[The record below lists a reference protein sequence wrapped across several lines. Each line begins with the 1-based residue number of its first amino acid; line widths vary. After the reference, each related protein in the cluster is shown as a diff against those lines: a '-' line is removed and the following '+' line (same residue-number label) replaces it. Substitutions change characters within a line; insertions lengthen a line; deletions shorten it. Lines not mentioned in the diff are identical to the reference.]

1 LRTRGL
7 VVGALLVGLLGF
19 LPLGNILFVG
29 PASLA
34 GWHGSEYGAL
44 GLTLAAYGTGGLAIG
59 WLRPDGWLL
68 GGLIA
73 WVCVSLSLYNLV
85 VAISDPVVREGT
97 SVALVVLVAPLIFAL
112 GGAYLG
118 RIVVRA
124 RRSVASTRGAASKRK
139 DLGQ

>member
-1 LRTRGL
+1 MRTLGL
-7 VVGALLVGLLGF
+7 VVGALLVGLVGF
-19 LPLGNILFVG
+19 LPLGNVFFVG

-34 GWHGSEYGAL
+34 GWHGSEYVAL
-44 GLTLAAYGTGGLAIG
+44 GLTLAAYGIGGLAIG

-85 VAISDPVVREGT
+85 VAISDPAVREGT

-118 RIVVRA
+118 RIVVRRA
-124 RRSVASTRGAASKRK
+124 V
-139 DLGQ
+139 

>member
-1 LRTRGL
+1 
-7 VVGALLVGLLGF
+7 
-19 LPLGNILFVG
+19 
-29 PASLA
+29 
-34 GWHGSEYGAL
+34 
-44 GLTLAAYGTGGLAIG
+44 
-59 WLRPDGWLL
+59 LRPDGWLL

-124 RRSVASTRGAASKRK
+124 RWSVARTRGGSSKRE
-139 DLGQ
+139 DRGE

>member
-1 LRTRGL
+1 MRTLGL
-7 VVGALLVGLLGF
+7 VVGALLVGVLGF
-19 LPLGNILFVG
+19 LPLGNVLFVG

-34 GWHGSEYGAL
+34 GWHGSDYGAL
-44 GLTLAAYGTGGLAIG
+44 GLTLAAYGIRGLAIG

-73 WVCVSLSLYNLV
+73 WVCVSLSLSNLV
-85 VAISDPVVREGT
+85 VAMSDPAVREGT

-124 RRSVASTRGAASKRK
+124 RGGR
-139 DLGQ
+139 